1 MIFLI
6 CPNLVKIANFSRE
19 SGMEMIAHQL
29 LVIKI
34 KRTKNTEIF
43 SKFFDTSVVAQEKP
57 LPIDFR
63 KNGSWNVL
71 TCFGSYHKISITDI
85 FFKIW

>member
-1 MIFLI
+1 
-6 CPNLVKIANFSRE
+6 
-19 SGMEMIAHQL
+19 MEMVAHQL
-29 LVIKI
+29 LVITI
-34 KRTKNTEIF
+34 KRTKKKEKL

-71 TCFGSYHKISITDI
+71 PCFGSYHKISITDS
-85 FFKIW
+85 FFKIR